1 MSTLFHI
8 FNSIQNTL
16 FPWLEQALDPLSE
29 KEQKFVQVLSVMDLE
44 THMKA
49 YRWKGKGRKRKNR
62 LSMAKAFVAK
72 AIYNFETTDIL
83 IDYLRGCKNTRR
95 LCGWENP
102 WQVPSKSTFS
112 RAFAQF
118 AEGNLTQDIHQ
129 AMVKEHCGEKLAGH
143 ISRDSTAIAAREKP
157 AKKKSDDSEA
167 QPKRKPGRP
176 RKGEVVA
183 PKPPKRLDLQP
194 TRSLEDNL
202 KDLPTQ
208 CDVGTKK
215 NSKGYK
221 ESWTGYKLHFDCI
234 DGDIPVSTILTSASL
249 HDSQA
254 AIPLS
259 QMSQERIINLYD
271 LMDSA
276 YDAPQIH
283 SFSKN
288 LGHKPIIDHNPR
300 RGEKIYMD
308 PATKARFAQRS
319 SAERVNSY
327 LKDNYG
333 GRNIRVK
340 GAAKVMTHLMFG
352 IIAITAT
359 QLFRLLE

>member
-1 MSTLFHI
+1 MSTLSHI
-8 FNSIQNTL
+8 WNSIQNTL
-16 FPWLEQALDPLSE
+16 FPWLEEALDPLSE
-29 KEQKFVQVLSVMDLE
+29 KEQKFVQVVSLMNLE

-62 LSMAKAFVAK
+62 ISMAKAFVAK

-83 IDYLRGCKNTRR
+83 IDYLKGCKNIRR

-102 WQVPSKSTFS
+102 GQVPSKSTFS

-118 AEGNLTQDIHQ
+118 SQGHLTQNIHA

-143 ISRDSTAIAAREKP
+143 NSRDATAIAAREKP
-157 AKKKSDDSEA
+157 MKKKADKSVT

-194 TRSLEDNL
+194 TRTLEDNL

-221 ESWTGYKLHFDCI
+221 ESWTGYKLHLDCI
-234 DGDIPVSTILTSASL
+234 DGDIPVSTILTSA
-249 HDSQA
+249 
-254 AIPLS
+254 
-259 QMSQERIINLYD
+259 
-271 LMDSA
+271 
-276 YDAPQIH
+276 
-283 SFSKN
+283 
-288 LGHKPIIDHNPR
+288 
-300 RGEKIYMD
+300 
-308 PATKARFAQRS
+308 
-319 SAERVNSY
+319 
-327 LKDNYG
+327 
-333 GRNIRVK
+333 
-340 GAAKVMTHLMFG
+340 
-352 IIAITAT
+352 
-359 QLFRLLE
+359 